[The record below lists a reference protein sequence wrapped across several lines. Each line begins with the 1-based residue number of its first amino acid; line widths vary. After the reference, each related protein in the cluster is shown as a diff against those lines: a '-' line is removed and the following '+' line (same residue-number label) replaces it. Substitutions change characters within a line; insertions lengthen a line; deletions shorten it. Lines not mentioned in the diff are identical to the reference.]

1 MIEWISQFEWSRL
14 LPELIGKAT
23 GFLIGF
29 AASWFLLFRKRL
41 QALERL
47 RKGDSDDLLFQ
58 AHYLLPLSEGSVQLV
73 FRSVA
78 EARTVEDAYDN
89 PIARDMLRKLAD
101 ETTLRA
107 PILPTSG
114 RIGFEVLN
122 DAAGLVCG
130 ALATS
135 PMERQTWLF
144 CMTCED
150 RAIVRKKCIRCFLIR
165 EVDLIRFED
174 WAWCKTQVRVERPWH
189 WFRIVALHRVSLFY
203 RDEKLIFEGPQDATA
218 MPLVD
223 DQRKH
228 RRLVPLSLGV
238 MPSEVAIA
246 DPISVDWSKIDG
258 IHEWAEEKT
267 GSTPMSSGAGATSEA

>member
-1 MIEWISQFEWSRL
+1 MIEWLTQFEWSL
-14 LPELIGKAT
+14 LVPEMLGQAA
-23 GFLIGF
+23 GFLIAF
-29 AASWFLLFRKRL
+29 AASWFLLFRKRVR
-41 QALERL
+41 ALEKL
-47 RKGDSDDLLFQ
+47 RTGDSDDLLFQ
-58 AHYLLPLSEGSVQLV
+58 AHYLLPLSDGGVQLV

-78 EARTVEDAYDN
+78 QARTVEDAYDN
-89 PIARDMLRKLAD
+89 QMARDVLRKLAD

-150 RAIVRKKCIRCFLIR
+150 RTLVRKQCIRCFLIR
-165 EVDLIRFED
+165 EADLIRFED
-174 WAWCKTQVRVERPWH
+174 WNWCKTQVRLERPWH
-189 WFRIVALHRVSLFY
+189 WFRIVALHRIALFH
-203 RDEKLIFEGPQDATA
+203 RDERIIFDGPPDPNA

-228 RRLVPLSLGV
+228 RRIVPLSLGI
-238 MPSEVAIA
+238 MPSETAIA
-246 DPISVDWSKIDG
+246 EPWTVEWSKIDG
-258 IHEWAEEKT
+258 IQRWVEAGEANPSGGEASAVSEK
-267 GSTPMSSGAGATSEA
+267 